1 MNLLIKEILPRN
13 NIMKQFF
20 ILNNIS
26 IDKEKGRFRDLFGII
41 TQISVNDLGV
51 LNLHFSSQTVYG
63 SRRRK

>member
-1 MNLLIKEILPRN
+1 MNLLNKEILPQN

-51 LNLHFSSQTVYG
+51 LNLHFS
-63 SRRRK
+63 